1 MNTFIR
7 NHQYNLIKK
16 QAGMVQHAYTS
27 VSDRRVAESVRLGAC
42 AAIAE
47 AFPDATKEQLDLLG
61 KLADLQ
67 TTEEIDKYLLSL
79 EPYLESFP
87 LLAPKEVSRLF
98 PKVKKLK
105 SPDFAAIDRRFLTY
119 AGWTD
124 IGTGR
129 MFLVYELDGKPA
141 GVEGRFTPAK
151 KGVCF
156 LCNRHQEVA
165 LFSAVSKVKPANAS
179 PDYYKAFGQYIC
191 SDSDACNR
199 HIKDVT
205 SLEKFFHLVLLD
217 INVRA

>member
-16 QAGMVQHAYTS
+16 QAGLVQHALTS
-27 VSDRRVAESVRLGAC
+27 VSDRRVSESVRLGAC

-47 AFPDATKEQLDLLG
+47 AFPDASKEQLDLLG
-61 KLADLQ
+61 KLEDLR
-67 TTEEIDKYLLSL
+67 TSEEIDGYMLSL
-79 EPYLESFP
+79 EPYLAPFP
-87 LLAPKEVSRLF
+87 LISPKDAARLF

-105 SPDFAAIDRRFLTY
+105 TPDFAAIDRRLLTY

-124 IGTGR
+124 IATGR
-129 MFLVYELDGKPA
+129 MFLVYELDGKFA
-141 GVEGRFTPAK
+141 GIEGRFTPAR

-156 LCNRHQEVA
+156 LCNRHQELA
-165 LFSAVSKVKPANAS
+165 LFSAVSKVKPANVS

-191 SDSDACNR
+191 SDSEACNH

-205 SLEKFFHLVLLD
+205 ALENFFHLVLG
-217 INVRA
+217 

>member
-1 MNTFIR
+1 MKPFIR

-16 QAGMVQHAYTS
+16 QAGMVQHANTS

-42 AAIAE
+42 AAVAE
-47 AFPDATKEQLDLLG
+47 AFPDASKEQLDLLG
-61 KLADLQ
+61 KLADLR
-67 TTEEIDKYLLSL
+67 TTEEVDGYLLSL
-79 EPYLESFP
+79 EPYLELFP
-87 LLAPKEVSRLF
+87 QLSPKDASRLF

-105 SPDFAAIDRRFLTY
+105 TPDFAAIDRRFLTY

-129 MFLVYELDGKPA
+129 MFLVYDLDGKLA
-141 GVEGRFTPAK
+141 GVEGRFTQAR

-156 LCNRHQEVA
+156 LCNRHQELA

-191 SDSDACNR
+191 SDSEACNH
-199 HIKDVT
+199 HIKDVAA
-205 SLEKFFHLVLLD
+205 LENFFHLVLG
-217 INVRA
+217 